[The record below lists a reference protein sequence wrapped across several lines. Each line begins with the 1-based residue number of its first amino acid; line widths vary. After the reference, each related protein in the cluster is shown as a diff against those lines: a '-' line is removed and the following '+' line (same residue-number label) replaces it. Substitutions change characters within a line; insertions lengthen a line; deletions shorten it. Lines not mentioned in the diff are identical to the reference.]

1 MKLQERQF
9 TLFTLSRW
17 ICFTLLGVILTTS
30 CKHGALI
37 TNVVRAPTK
46 PFVFKTNINIPGS
59 VKDKQQLVDRL
70 QNQLDDS
77 LKTRVISYAGV
88 VKHIVRPP
96 VFDTA
101 NISRSLLFIKAL
113 LNAEGYFS
121 PEITYKTD
129 TSVYHPGRRKK
140 PVETRIT
147 VSFRVVPGK
156 VTRLDSIGYDLASPE
171 LQKLIMERRHE
182 SLLKKGDPFSVNVIS
197 NEIDR
202 MVNLFRNNGYYKM
215 TRELIYAER
224 DTVVAA
230 LIDPTLDLFEQLALL
245 DSLQRKRENP
255 TINVVFKQRPTA
267 DSTHLLQFYIGDVTV
282 HPDAT
287 ILEDTF
293 NVKDTTTVG
302 LYKFITNTNRFKLPF
317 IARKIRLVPGRLYRQ
332 DAYYRTVN
340 NFTALSA
347 WAAVDLATEERY
359 DSVPLVDA
367 TLKLYPEKKQ
377 SLTVDYEVSRNVS
390 DFITTGQLFG
400 LGVNVRLT
408 NRNAYREAIQTSTN
422 ARFGIELGSNFIQT
436 LQASFAHTIN
446 ISRFLGRIGGVSANA
461 VGQRTIVNLNAAYTD
476 RRDFFQVRSL
486 NASWGY
492 EWTLRPSR
500 AVQPEPGRGW
510 SITKQSLPINFE
522 YAIVNKTDSLKTL
535 QNTIPSYQFAF
546 NDGLIIGRSFGISAG
561 REVNNKFY
569 LGRARLE
576 WSGLFL
582 GMIKKLDQGDL
593 RRFVK
598 VDAEFKHYI
607 NYPKSSWAFRA
618 FAGYG
623 FVFGKTDTLGNGN
636 AADIVDEN
644 NLPFFK
650 AFFGGGPYSM
660 RAWPIRRIGP
670 GSSVLYDT
678 AKRERFGNIQ
688 IELNA
693 EYRFNVTT
701 IAGIKL
707 NSALFVDIG
716 NIWSTEY
723 EKNTNQKIEE
733 ASFSFGRLYKD
744 IAIGAGT
751 SLRLDFDFFM
761 IRLDWAYRLKD
772 PAFAYIRDGWFHD
785 LKLLDGQ
792 FQLGI
797 GVPF

>member
-9 TLFTLSRW
+9 TLFTLSQW

-37 TNVVRAPTK
+37 TNVVRAPTQ
-46 PFVFKTNINIPGS
+46 PFVFKTNINIPGN
-59 VKDKQQLVDRL
+59 VREKQQLTERL

-96 VFDTA
+96 VFDTL
-101 NISRSLLFIKAL
+101 NIGRSVVFIKSLL
-113 LNAEGYFS
+113 NSEGYFS
-121 PEITYKTD
+121 PDITWNTD
-129 TSVYHPGRRKK
+129 TSVYHPGRKKK
-140 PVETRIT
+140 PIETRVT
-147 VSFRVVPGK
+147 VSFKVVPGK
-156 VTRLDSIGYDLASPE
+156 VTRLDSIGYDLSTPE
-171 LQKLIMERRHE
+171 LQTLIMEHRHE
-182 SLLKKGDPFSVNVIS
+182 SLLKKDAPFSVNVIS

-202 MVNLFRNNGYYKM
+202 MVNIFRNNGYYKI
-215 TRELIYAER
+215 TREFIYAER

-230 LIDPTLDLFEQLALL
+230 LIDPTLDPFEQLRLL
-245 DSLQRKRENP
+245 DSLQRKRTDP
-255 TINVVFKQRPTA
+255 TINVVFKQRPA
-267 DSTHLLQFYIGDVTV
+267 RDSLHLQQFYIGNVTV
-282 HPDAT
+282 QPDAN
-287 ILEDTF
+287 ILDDGSEK
-293 NVKDTTTVG
+293 KDTTTLG
-302 LYKFITNTNRFKLPF
+302 LFKFVTSTNKFKLPF

-340 NFTALSA
+340 NFNALSA
-347 WAAVDLATEERY
+347 WASVDLTTEERY

-367 TLKLYPEKKQ
+367 TLKLYPERKQ

-400 LGVNVRLT
+400 LGVNVRLN
-408 NRNAYREAIQTSTN
+408 NRNAFREAIQTSTN

-446 ISRFLGRIGGVSANA
+446 ISRFVARLGRVSPNA
-461 VGQRTIVNLNAAYTD
+461 VAQRTIINLNAAYTD

-500 AVQPEPGRGW
+500 AVQPEVGRAW
-510 SITKQSLPINFE
+510 SITRQNVPLNFE
-522 YAIVNKTDSLKTL
+522 YAFVNKTDSLRRL
-535 QNTIPSYQFAF
+535 EDSISLYRYAF

-569 LGRARLE
+569 LARGRLE

-582 GMIKKLDQGDL
+582 GMIKKLDQGNL

-607 NYPKSSWAFRA
+607 NYKKSSWAFRA

-623 FVFGKTDTLGNGN
+623 YVFGKTDTLGNGN
-636 AADIVDEN
+636 AVDIVDEN

-670 GSSVLYDT
+670 GSSPIHEL

-688 IELNA
+688 LELNA

-707 NSALFVDIG
+707 NSALFVDMG
-716 NIWSTEY
+716 NIWSTEF
-723 EKNTNQKIEE
+723 EQNTNQKISE
-733 ASFSFGRLYKD
+733 ASFNFSRLFKD
-744 IAIGAGT
+744 LAIGAGT

-772 PAFAYIRDGWFHD
+772 PAFSTENGGWFHD
-785 LKLLDGQ
+785 LKLLNGQ